1 MKKTAGFTL
10 IEVLIVVSIVAILAA
25 IAIPA
30 YQDSITK
37 GRRTDAASALQ
48 GLAQA
53 MERFY
58 TERGTYVG
66 AAGTGG
72 VPSIFPSKSPID
84 GSATYY
90 TLTISAAA
98 ANSYTLTATA
108 TGAQA
113 GNGNLTLSSTGAR
126 TWDRNNDGAIST
138 TTGSSENCWETSC

>member
-1 MKKTAGFTL
+1 MKKNTGFTL
-10 IEVLIVVSIVAILAA
+10 IEIMIVVAIVAILAA
-25 IAIPA
+25 IALPA

-53 MERFY
+53 MERYY
-58 TERGTYVG
+58 TEKGTYVG

-72 VPSIFPSKSPID
+72 VPTIFPSKSPID

-90 TLTISAAA
+90 NLTISAAT
-98 ANSYTLTATA
+98 ANTYTLSATA

-113 GNGNLTLSSTGAR
+113 GDGNLTLSSTGAR
-126 TWDRNNDGAIST
+126 TWDKDNNGSISAT
-138 TTGSSENCWETSC
+138 ENCWEISC

>member
-1 MKKTAGFTL
+1 MKKAAGFTL
-10 IEVLIVVSIVAILAA
+10 IEIMIVVAIVAILAA
-25 IAIPA
+25 IALPA

-53 MERFY
+53 MERYY
-58 TERGTYVG
+58 TEKGTYVG

-72 VPSIFPSKSPID
+72 VPTIFPSKSPID

-90 TLTISAAA
+90 NLTISAAT
-98 ANSYTLTATA
+98 ANTYTLSATA

-113 GNGNLTLSSTGAR
+113 GDGNLTLSSTGAR
-126 TWDRNNDGAIST
+126 TWDKDNNGSISST
-138 TTGSSENCWETSC
+138 ESCWETSC